1 MAATL
6 FLFGLLCVWKGARFA
21 CCLLPALFF
30 LHADPEPR
38 RYAGDLFDPF
48 VSLGLGMLRIGQ
60 AVLLAMVTLLLT
72 RWLLGPSKPVSL
84 RSPARLCGLL
94 FMGCAFLWWSQ
105 ENNVADRR
113 EVSLERAAPD
123 FLAGTS
129 NDEDAVRNAFSRNA
143 FLCNRSYAQGINALL
158 DSGDA
163 QRAAHFLNIV
173 AEHCNDLEIVW
184 SDFADSRQ
192 KGGSIVGLDD
202 LLAVDILNISPLF
215 DRITGYLARHG
226 NEDQLLRIFRY
237 YHARAGE
244 EDGLSRDQARAAL
257 EKFFDIAGGNRELLE
272 RIRAVAGS
280 DPSRY
285 FSASGVERVSF
296 NLLQRAAA
304 MLDADLLRACLA
316 LGFDR
321 ENTRAG
327 SVLFSF
333 VYFHAG
339 QAVIDKLL
347 AAGVDVN
354 ALNGTGQTALACT
367 LQMYDYERSRAATI
381 TEGEQED
388 QHNIAE
394 VMDVLLTLCDPARY
408 RTTDGDTL
416 LHKACRSGS
425 GKSLELIRLLL
436 DAGAN
441 PDLAGE
447 GTLPPLETAGQKG
460 WDDLVQLLA
469 AGRKKQNPPEPE
481 NAGEA
486 GRPVKQE
493 GARRN
498 PSPST
503 GREENE
509 RPVKPGDVRRK

>member
-1 MAATL
+1 MAVIL
-6 FLFGLLCVWKGARFA
+6 FLFGLFCVWKGARFA

-48 VSLGLGMLRIGQ
+48 VSLGLGAVRTGQ
-60 AVLLAMVTLLLT
+60 AVLLAMVTLLLS
-72 RWLLGPSKPVSL
+72 RWLLGPSRPVSL
-84 RSPARLCGLL
+84 RSPSRLCGLL
-94 FMGCAFLWWSQ
+94 FMGCAFLWWGL
-105 ENNVADRR
+105 ENHVADTR
-113 EVSLERAAPD
+113 EVFLEKIAPD

-129 NDEDAVRNAFSRNA
+129 NDEEAVRTAFSRNA

-158 DSGDA
+158 DGGDA
-163 QRAAHFLNIV
+163 QRATLFLNII
-173 AEHCNDLEIVW
+173 AEHCNDIEIVW

-192 KGGSIVGLDD
+192 KDGSIVGLDGLLAAD
-202 LLAVDILNISPLF
+202 LLNIAPLF
-215 DRITGYLARHG
+215 DRVTGYLERHG

-237 YHARAGE
+237 YHARALG
-244 EDGLSRDQARAAL
+244 EDGPSRDQARAAL
-257 EKFFDIAGGNRELLE
+257 EKFFDIAGRNRELLE

-285 FSASGVERVSF
+285 FSTSGVERVSF
-296 NLLQRAAA
+296 NLLQSAAA
-304 MLDADLLRACLA
+304 SLDADLLRACLA

-327 SVLFSF
+327 SVLFYF

-354 ALNGTGQTALACT
+354 ALNRAGQTALACA
-367 LQMYDYERSRAATI
+367 LQMYGHERGRAATMQ
-381 TEGEQED
+381 GKQED

-394 VMDVLLTLCDPARY
+394 IMDILFTLCDPARY
-408 RTTDGDTL
+408 RTTGGDTL

-447 GTLPPLETAGQKG
+447 GAMPPLETAAQKG
-460 WDDLVQLLA
+460 WDELVPLLA
-469 AGRKKQNPPEPE
+469 AGRKRQNLPEPE
-481 NAGEA
+481 SAGEA
-486 GRPVKQE
+486 GRPEKPE

-503 GREENE
+503 GRKENE